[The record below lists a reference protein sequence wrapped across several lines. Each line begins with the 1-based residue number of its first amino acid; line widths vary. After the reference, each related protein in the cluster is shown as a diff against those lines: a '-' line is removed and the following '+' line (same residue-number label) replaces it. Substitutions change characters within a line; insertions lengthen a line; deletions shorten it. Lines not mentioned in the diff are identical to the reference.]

1 MTRDQ
6 RDQLCGARGQA
17 TIEFLAMIP
26 ILMLVLIGA
35 FQLFLL
41 GFTMNETS
49 NAARAAARAGSV
61 GKDYYAAGK
70 DSLESW
76 LQKDLASIKQ
86 DRTTYTVRVYV
97 PVIFP
102 GIHRPVIGRS
112 ASIPSTK

>member
-1 MTRDQ
+1 VIRTQ
-6 RDQLCGARGQA
+6 RGQA
-17 TIEFLAMIP
+17 TVEFLAMIP
-26 ILMLVLIGA
+26 ILVLVLVGA

-49 NAARAAARAGSV
+49 SAARAAARAGSL
-61 GKDYYAAGK
+61 GEDYQGAGK

-76 LQKDLASIKQ
+76 LKNYLASITKSGT
-86 DRTTYTVRVYV
+86 RYTVTVNV

-102 GIHRPVIGRS
+102 GIHGPAIGRS